1 MESLIEGNTLLVG
14 EGDFSF
20 AVSMVEKLPSNKC
33 ACIIAT
39 SLETS
44 DSINKHQY
52 AARNISL
59 LQEKGIITAGIMID
73 LI

>member
-1 MESLIEGNTLLVG
+1 MEKLIKGNTLLVG

-33 ACIIAT
+33 TCITAT

-44 DSINKHQY
+44 ESIKKHQY
-52 AARNISL
+52 AAKNIDSL
-59 LQEKGIITAGIMID
+59 KEKGIVYINYVG
-73 LI
+73 L